1 MSAIDTALRVIHWAM
16 TDGGKQ
22 PPPVGDAHSL
32 EQLSNPPNNLK
43 HELARLTAVTAG
55 RMRLGNPPLGDSTP
69 LSLGTIIIA
78 TAIGLRPFP
87 ELAGI
92 ILEAVPEPGSPI
104 DWIARHGVVQPVLR
118 FFTTPPPVNHD
129 EKNNQKLLR
138 GGAGSPGLLGG
149 GGFLEK
155 SPPVHL
161 ISDDFRV
168 LSPLTALLD
177 YPAKGHEN
185 MALEAARRLLADRS
199 GRLFLVL
206 HLAQPTD
213 NRRVRDWRQ
222 ELLMRFNSGSATEQD
237 FVLEVFEAMMIHYQ
251 EDAMQQVKAA
261 RAIFNDPRA
270 GADEEKLKD
279 AISAANWWQPLWI
292 IKRDNI
298 DILRARHYLDTAYI
312 EGTRLFELSQKLKGG
327 IG

>member
-1 MSAIDTALRVIHWAM
+1 MSAIDTALRVIQWAM

-22 PPPVGDAHSL
+22 PPPVGDAHAL
-32 EQLSNPPNNLK
+32 EQLSNPPDNLK
-43 HELARLTAVTAG
+43 HELAQLTAVTAG
-55 RMRLGNPPLGDSTP
+55 RMRLGNPPLGDGTP

-78 TAIGLRPFP
+78 AAIGLRPFP
-87 ELAGI
+87 ELAGM

-104 DWIARHGVVQPVLR
+104 DWIARHGVVKPVLR
-118 FFTTPPPVNHD
+118 FFTNPPPVNHD

-138 GGAGSPGLLGG
+138 GAKG

-177 YPAKGHEN
+177 YPVKGHEN
-185 MALEAARRLLADRS
+185 LALEAARCLLADRS
-199 GRLFLVL
+199 GRLFLAL
-206 HLAQPTD
+206 HLAQPTA
-213 NRRVRDWRQ
+213 NRKVRDWHQ
-222 ELLMRFNSGSATEQD
+222 ELLMRFNSGSTSEQN
-237 FVLEVFEAMMIHYQ
+237 FVLEVFEAMMIHYK

-270 GADEEKLKD
+270 CTDEEKVQD